1 MKPSSA
7 RPRRAVPRTAG
18 GKKMDPEVLAHAG
31 RQALEG
37 VRERTEIGHREAGR
51 PTAGRGD
58 TPQRVIDDAIRDPYL
73 TPVTEDEKLLSLSQ
87 GVARPDDFT
96 RTDTWRLMR
105 ITGEFIEG
113 FDRLAGVTKAV
124 TVFGSARVGPSDP
137 WYGVAQEVSRL
148 LAKEGFAII
157 TGAGPGI
164 MEAANRGAREGGGR
178 SIGCNIELPFE
189 QHANPYVDTLI
200 NFRYF
205 LVRKMMFIK
214 YSTAFL
220 IFPGGFGTL
229 DELFEALTLIQTGKI
244 YQFPVVLFGRYY
256 WAGLVRWL
264 QARALREGKI
274 AATDI
279 DLMMM
284 TDVPAQAVKVVL
296 EAYAAQT
303 RLAHER
309 AERERETETP
319 RPLETA
325 DPPPAAP
332 RKARAASP
340 ARRRR

>member
-1 MKPSSA
+1 MK
-7 RPRRAVPRTAG
+7 RNPRRAPRGPSRPAAGPGVARTAG
-18 GKKMDPEVLAHAG
+18 GKKMGPEVLADAG
-31 RQALEG
+31 KQALEG
-37 VRERTEIGHREAGR
+37 VRERAEIGHREAGR
-51 PTAGRGD
+51 EPSPRAEPDR
-58 TPQRVIDDAIRDPYL
+58 RIDDAIRDPYL
-73 TPVTEDEKLLSLSQ
+73 LPITEDEKLLTLPR
-87 GVARPDDFT
+87 GTRPDDFT

-113 FDRLAGVTKAV
+113 FDRLASVTKAV
-124 TVFGSARVGPSDP
+124 TVFGSARIGPSDP
-137 WYGVAQEVSRL
+137 WYAMAQEVSRL
-148 LAKEGFAII
+148 LALEGFAVI

-274 AATDI
+274 AATDMN
-279 DLMMM
+279 LFLM
-284 TDVPAQAVKVVL
+284 TDVPAQAVRAVL
-296 EAYAAQT
+296 DAYAAQT
-303 RLAHER
+303 RIASER
-309 AERERETETP
+309 AQREVEAEQP
-319 RPLETA
+319 RPV
-325 DPPPAAP
+325 DPDRPPAPA
-332 RKARAASP
+332 P
-340 ARRRR
+340 ARRRRS

>member
-1 MKPSSA
+1 VGRGGAALMKPPST
-7 RPRRAVPRTAG
+7 RPRRAIPRTAG

-58 TPQRVIDDAIRDPYL
+58 TTERVIDDAIRDPYL

-164 MEAANRGAREGGGR
+164 MEAANRGAKEVGGR
-178 SIGCNIELPFE
+178 SVGCNIELPQE
-189 QHANPYVDTLI
+189 QEPNPYLDRWIT
-200 NFRYF
+200 FRHFY
-205 LVRKMMFIK
+205 VRKVMLVK
-214 YSTAFL
+214 YSYAFVAL
-220 IFPGGFGTL
+220 PGGFGTL
-229 DELFEALTLIQTGKI
+229 DEIFETAVLIQTGKI
-244 YQFPVVLFGRYY
+244 RDFPLVLMGQEFWQPLMDFVEMR
-256 WAGLVRWL
+256 LVR
-264 QARALREGKI
+264 EGVVDPADPKRFTVTDSVEEAVTVI
-274 AATDI
+274 VDAATRRFG
-279 DLMMM
+279 LS
-284 TDVPAQAVKVVL
+284 
-296 EAYAAQT
+296 Y
-303 RLAHER
+303 H
-309 AERERETETP
+309 
-319 RPLETA
+319 
-325 DPPPAAP
+325 AP
-332 RKARAASP
+332 VQRHWFLGE
-340 ARRRR
+340 